1 VGGPESEDI
10 LMTTLVPNTEFA
22 RLASDED
29 IAMAVAALTAKG
41 MAAEVFENRAQAR
54 SRVLD
59 LLPERVEVYT
69 ALSQTLEVLGLHEE
83 INTSSRYISLR
94 SQVDKLGRSGHA
106 SRAGRKL
113 MASPEYVIG
122 SVHAITHQGQVLI
135 ASGSGSQLAGYAFG
149 APHVIWVVGAQKI
162 VRDLDEGLRRIW
174 EYSYPLE
181 NERMQTLYGMDSF
194 PAKILLFEGEMP
206 GRISVLL
213 VKEALGF

>member
-1 VGGPESEDI
+1 
-10 LMTTLVPNTEFA
+10 MTTLVPNAEFA
-22 RLASDED
+22 HLASDEH
-29 IAMAVAALTAKG
+29 IATVIAALTARG
-41 MAAEVFENRAQAR
+41 MEASVVESRAEAR

-59 LLPERVEVYT
+59 LLPEGAEVFT
-69 ALSQTLEVLGLHEE
+69 SLSQTLDTLGLHEE
-83 INTSSRYISLR
+83 INTSSRYIPLR
-94 SQVDKLGRSGHA
+94 PQLDALGREGRM

-149 APHVIWVVGAQKI
+149 ASHIIWVVGAQKL
-162 VRDLDEGLRRIW
+162 VRDVDEGLRRIW

-181 NERMQTLYGMDSF
+181 NKRMQTLYGVDSF
-194 PAKILLFEGEMP
+194 PNKILLVQGEWP
-206 GRISVLL
+206 GRIWVLL

>member
-1 VGGPESEDI
+1 
-10 LMTTLVPNTEFA
+10 MTTLVPNTEFA

-29 IAMAVAALTAKG
+29 ITTVVAALTAKG
-41 MAAEVFENRAQAR
+41 IAAEVFENRAEVR
-54 SRVLD
+54 SCLLD
-59 LLPERVEVYT
+59 LLPEGAEVYT
-69 ALSQTLEVLGLHEE
+69 ALSQTLAVLGLHEE

-94 SQVDKLGRSGHA
+94 SQVDKLGREGRM
-106 SRAGRKL
+106 SRTGRKL

-135 ASGSGSQLAGYAFG
+135 ASGSGSQLAGYTFG
-149 APHVIWVVGAQKI
+149 ASHVIWVVGAQQI

-181 NERMQTLYGMDSF
+181 NERMQTRYGMDSF
-194 PAKILLFEGEMP
+194 PAKILLVEGEMP

>member
-1 VGGPESEDI
+1 
-10 LMTTLVPNTEFA
+10 MTTLVPNTEFA

-29 IAMAVAALTAKG
+29 IATAVAALTARG
-41 MAAEVFENRAQAR
+41 MAAEVFENRAKAHD
-54 SRVLD
+54 RVLD
-59 LLPERVEVYT
+59 LLPEGAEVYT
-69 ALSQTLEVLGLHEE
+69 ALSQTLETLGLHEE

-94 SQVDKLGRSGHA
+94 SQVDALGPEGRM

-122 SVHAITHQGQVLI
+122 SVHAITHQGQILI

-149 APHVIWVVGAQKI
+149 ANHVIWVVGTQKI
-162 VRDLDEGLRRIW
+162 VRNLDEGLRRIW

-181 NERMQTLYGMDSF
+181 NERMQALYGMDSF
-194 PAKILLFEGEMP
+194 PAKTLLFEGEMP